1 MRVFFATAACLCTL
15 SATGWADAI
24 GVKGDIGLWRAD
36 YSGELGPAATPIST
50 LGYNHEDSRFLH
62 LSVEHPV
69 PLIPNFRLGY
79 SDINATR
86 SEPWGNHTSASSNIE
101 LTYLDNTAYYELLD
115 NWVSIDAGLTLRV
128 YDGRIG
134 VTTPEYSAN
143 MKLDETLPMGY
154 ALVEAELP
162 FTGWSAGIEGNYT
175 NFNDYQV
182 TDYTLKLRYL
192 FDSLIDFGVE
202 AGYRRM
208 ALTVDKGIGA
218 DLTLSG
224 PYAGLAFHF

>member
-1 MRVFFATAACLCTL
+1 MRILFAAAVCLCTV
-15 SATGWADAI
+15 SATSWADAI
-24 GVKGDIGLWRAD
+24 GVKGNVGLWRSD
-36 YSGELGPAATPIST
+36 YTGDLGPTSTPVST
-50 LGYNHEDSRFLH
+50 LGYHHESNRFLH

-69 PLIPNFRLGY
+69 PLIPNVRIGY

-86 SEPWGNHTSASSNIE
+86 SVLWDTDASASSSIE
-101 LTYLDNTAYYELLD
+101 LTHLDNTAYYELLD
-115 NWVSIDAGLTLRV
+115 NWISIDAGLTLRI
-128 YDGRIG
+128 YDGHIRFA
-134 VTTPEYSAN
+134 TPANSAS

-175 NFNDYQV
+175 DFNDYQV

-192 FDSLIDFGVE
+192 FDSLVDVGVE

-208 ALTVDKGIGA
+208 ALTVNQGIGA
-218 DLTLSG
+218 ELTLSG
-224 PYAGLAFHF
+224 PYAGFAFHF